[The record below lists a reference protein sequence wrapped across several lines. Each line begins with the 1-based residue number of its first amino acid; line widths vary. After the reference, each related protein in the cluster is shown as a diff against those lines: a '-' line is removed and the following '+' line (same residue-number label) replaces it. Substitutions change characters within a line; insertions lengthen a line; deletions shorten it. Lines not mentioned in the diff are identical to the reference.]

1 MRESGVGV
9 LGRGA
14 HGGSIEAH
22 GGMQIAQTEE
32 LCEKFSL
39 ERVTK
44 SAAVFDKV
52 KLSWMNGQHLRA
64 YGEEEMVAM
73 VGGAL
78 QEKGLLKSTDTPF
91 AKAFV
96 ALASGSLE
104 LVTDAEAEL
113 QSLLTFPVEETIASD
128 ACKDIIE
135 DNFKEVVDALLA
147 LSDSGDLETAVKEG
161 TMKVCAAL
169 HARFSLLF
177 PRW

>member
-1 MRESGVGV
+1 MEEFW
-9 LGRGA
+9 
-14 HGGSIEAH
+14 GGEGSCTEEDEAH
-22 GGMQIAQTEE
+22 DGMNVAQTEE

-64 YGEEEMVAM
+64 YEEEEMLAM

-113 QSLLTFPVEETIASD
+113 QSLLTFPLEETLASD
-128 ACKDIIE
+128 ACKDIVE

-169 HARFSLLF
+169 LARNVLL
-177 PRW
+177 